1 MVEAGDTV
9 DLKEIRDD
17 PFLAPF
23 TRPFKD
29 LSSRDEKDPGSGF
42 RGIAAAL
49 DDVRENGLI
58 QVTLRIGRKRQ
69 HWCLALTPSG
79 CEVSEGHSEQPDL
92 QIMTDADTWSKL
104 VRGELSPLAAFV
116 AGKVRVLGSVDL
128 ARAMVTRLS

>member
-1 MVEAGDTV
+1 MAEGQDTV
-9 DLKEIRDD
+9 DLEGIRDD

-29 LSSRDEKDPGSGF
+29 LGRDEKDPGSGF
-42 RGIAAAL
+42 RAIAAAL

-58 QVTLRIGRKRQ
+58 QVTLRMGRKRQ

-92 QIMTDADTWSKL
+92 EILTDGDTWSKL
-104 VRGELSPLAAFV
+104 TRGELSPLAAFV
-116 AGKVRVLGSVDL
+116 AGRVRVLGSVDL